1 MDKSNFKYIKVVLLV
16 VILVVCIIGATYAYF
31 LSTTIGSS
39 DINAS
44 SVNYSVNMNIT
55 PIYNDFSL
63 IPMDDSD
70 VFKAIGNQCKDKEDR
85 GACNLYGISVSG
97 YDESVE
103 AISGTI
109 NTSLNNIQNL
119 SYMVLE
125 KVSYNIEGN
134 SNCLVFNENNYCISK
149 EATLVVTDTD
159 MSLGD
164 SSYDVSLLDSKDLLL
179 AIWLTN
185 IDSSQNSFDIGT
197 YSSIVTIYLGDD
209 IAHISGSISGTLK
222 DNYTLQGGE

>member
-1 MDKSNFKYIKVVLLV
+1 MNKKNSKYIGVVFLIVML
-16 VILVVCIIGATYAYF
+16 IVCIVGATYAYF
-31 LSTTIGSS
+31 LSTTVGTS
-39 DINAS
+39 DISAT
-44 SVNYSVNMNIT
+44 SVNYSISMNIIPVYT
-55 PIYNDFSL
+55 DFSL

-70 VFKAIGNQCKDKEDR
+70 IFKAIGNQCKDKADR
-85 GACNLYGISVSG
+85 GACNLYSINISG

-103 AISGTI
+103 SISGTI
-109 NTSLNNIQNL
+109 NTTLNNIQNL

-134 SNCLVFNENNYCISK
+134 SNCVVVNEDNYCISK
-149 EATLVVTDTD
+149 TAELIVNNTD
-159 MSLGD
+159 MELGD

-185 IDSSQNSFDIGT
+185 LDASQNEFDIGS
-197 YSSIVTIYLGDD
+197 YSSVVSVYIGDD

-222 DNYTLQGGE
+222 DNYSLQGGE